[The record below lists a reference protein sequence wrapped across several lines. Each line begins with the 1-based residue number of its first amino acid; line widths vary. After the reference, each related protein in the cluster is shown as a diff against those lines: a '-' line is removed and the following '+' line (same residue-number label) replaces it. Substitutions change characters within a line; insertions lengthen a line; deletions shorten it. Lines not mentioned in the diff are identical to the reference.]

1 MLSRR
6 PSPRR
11 ILLPALLT
19 TLLGVAGRQT
29 NPPSASLKAGDG
41 EMNCGESKLC
51 GVLTLESGY
60 GSGYYEH
67 EEVAVHGLWP
77 ETSGYGT
84 SKCITPS
91 KSAAD
96 PTVVYPCYAAAA
108 DDGTDDVH
116 QLSFEQHEWKKHGSC
131 AGVQDSDDFFMQ
143 VCALSEAPL
152 ARMKSIKESNGTL
165 EDMAADLSSAGYEV
179 FSTDSYNSQIMLSA
193 CAPHSGQW
201 VLAPQAKFSKLCGD
215 WGDDD
220 DDDDDDEDGGDS
232 GGATS
237 CVPNTHG
244 PACKSNDDCTAWD
257 SCVRCAGSGYCT
269 DVPLSSAQ

>member
-60 GSGYYEH
+60 GDGNYAH
-67 EEVAVHGLWP
+67 ENVMVHGLWP

-84 SKCITPS
+84 SKCIAPS

-96 PTVVYPCYAAAA
+96 PTVVYPCYAATA
-108 DDGTDDVH
+108 DDGTDDAG
-116 QLSFEQHEWKKHGSC
+116 QLSFEKHEWDTHGVC
-131 AGVQDSDDFFMQ
+131 AGVQDSDDFFTQ
-143 VCALSEAPL
+143 VCALSEPPL
-152 ARMKSIKESNGTL
+152 ARMEAIKASNGTL

-179 FSTDSYNSQIMLSA
+179 FSTDSSNSQIKLSA
-193 CAPHSGQW
+193 CAPPSGQW
-201 VLAPQAKFSKLCGD
+201 VLAPQATFSTVCGG

-220 DDDDDDEDGGDS
+220 DDDDVS
-232 GGATS
+232 GS
-237 CVPNTHG
+237 CVPDTHG
-244 PACKSNDDCTAWD
+244 PACQSDDDCTAWD
-257 SCVRCAGSGYCT
+257 NCVRCAGSGFCT
-269 DVPLSSAQ
+269 DVPLSAAQ